1 MKKRPPSLGIY
12 IMCGEKPEDAIIL
25 VDEGA
30 RHLLKIFKR
39 GSLEAKPVAPGVNI
53 EKTGGRTA
61 GIRLYPKAN
70 GQDST
75 QYRGIGV
82 RELEFLRRLTNR
94 LVPTVA
100 VLKRRVA
107 GLGRSLNGK
116 R

>member
-12 IMCGEKPEDAIIL
+12 ILCGEQPEDAIIL
-25 VDEGA
+25 VDEA
-30 RHLLKIFKR
+30 ASHLLKIFKR
-39 GSLEAKPVAPGVNI
+39 GSLEAKPVAPGMNI
-53 EKTGGRTA
+53 EKASGRTA

-70 GQDST
+70 GRDST
-75 QYRGIGV
+75 QYRGIGA
-82 RELEFLRRLTNR
+82 RELEFLHRLTDR

-107 GLGRSLNGK
+107 WLARSRNGK